1 MKKSL
6 AAKVL
11 PKSVQD
17 DIDRQIEPHL
27 KVRASGVG
35 LCSTKTGKERL
46 MHIRA
51 SVAQLWV
58 LGYRILKLASLSPKH
73 VQALMSYWEKEGL
86 SLIHI

>member
-35 LCSTKTGKERL
+35 LCVLCSPQIAVTRTRQGFERFL
-46 MHIRA
+46 YFICSHT
-51 SVAQLWV
+51 
-58 LGYRILKLASLSPKH
+58 
-73 VQALMSYWEKEGL
+73 
-86 SLIHI
+86 